1 VEFAFV
7 DGVEIADLRIGTFI
21 KNFKNRWGGERGPDE
36 TVCETVAHG
45 PLAHP

>member
-21 KNFKNRWGGERGPDE
+21 ENFKNRWGGGERP
-36 TVCETVAHG
+36 
-45 PLAHP
+45 